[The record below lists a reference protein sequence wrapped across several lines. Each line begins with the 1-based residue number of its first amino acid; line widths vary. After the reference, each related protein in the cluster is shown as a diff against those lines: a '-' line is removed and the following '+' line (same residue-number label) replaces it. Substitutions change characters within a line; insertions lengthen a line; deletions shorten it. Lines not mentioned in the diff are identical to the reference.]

1 MSMHEIPLILLGIG
15 GVGRALIRQIIAN
28 RTLYAEQYGLKLGVL
43 AICDR
48 TGAVLGLGGGIDDQA
63 LLDLIDL
70 KEAGGAL
77 AEHALGGDDYGDMST
92 IVSLAGRPGAVMV
105 DVTATDA
112 TIPALLAARER
123 GYKIALA
130 NKKPLTDTQ
139 EVYNRLTQ
147 AGATGGAAH
156 FQQSVRWE
164 ATVGAGLPVIA
175 TQNRLVASGDKIKR
189 MAGAFSGTLGYV
201 MTGLQAGRRLSE
213 IVREAHQ
220 LGYTEPDPRDD
231 LGGMDVARKALI
243 LARGLGWEVELS
255 DVDVTG
261 LYPPNLDD
269 LNVDEFLDA
278 LPELDKA
285 MDATIRDAAAR
296 DGVLRYA
303 ATVENGRCFVG
314 PTVVSADS
322 PLGRLTGTDN
332 LAEFHSHWY
341 SPNPLVL
348 QGRGAGVDATA
359 AGVLSDVIEL
369 AFTRE

>member
-1 MSMHEIPLILLGIG
+1 MHEIPLILLGIG
-15 GVGRALIRQIIAN
+15 GVGRALVRQIIAN
-28 RTLYAEQYGLKLGVL
+28 RMLHAKRYGLKLGLL
-43 AICDR
+43 AVCDR
-48 TGAVLGLGGGIDDQA
+48 TGAVLDLGGGIDDDTLQ
-63 LLDLIDL
+63 DLIDL

-77 AEHALGGDDYGDMST
+77 GEHALGSDDYDDIST
-92 IVSLAGRPGAVMV
+92 IVTLAGRPGAIVV
-105 DVTATDA
+105 DVTAADA
-112 TIPALLAARER
+112 TIPALLVARER

-147 AGATGGAAH
+147 AGVTGDRRATH

-175 TQNRLVASGDKIKR
+175 TQNRLVASGDEITR

-243 LARGLGWEVELS
+243 LARGLGWELELEDVE
-255 DVDVTG
+255 VTG
-261 LYPPNLDD
+261 LYPPTMDD
-269 LNVDEFLDA
+269 LSVGEFLD
-278 LPELDKA
+278 ELSDLDQA
-285 MDATIRDAAAR
+285 MASTIRDAANQG
-296 DGVLRYA
+296 GVLRYA

-314 PTVVSADS
+314 PTVVDADS

-332 LAEFHSHWY
+332 LAEFHSRWY

-369 AFTRE
+369 AFTSE

>member
-1 MSMHEIPLILLGIG
+1 
-15 GVGRALIRQIIAN
+15 V
-28 RTLYAEQYGLKLGVL
+28 
-43 AICDR
+43 
-48 TGAVLGLGGGIDDQA
+48 
-63 LLDLIDL
+63 
-70 KEAGGAL
+70 
-77 AEHALGGDDYGDMST
+77 
-92 IVSLAGRPGAVMV
+92 V
-105 DVTATDA
+105 DVTATDE
-112 TIPALLAARER
+112 TIPALLVARER

-147 AGATGGAAH
+147 AGITDGERATH

-175 TQNRLVASGDKIKR
+175 TQNRLMASGDEITR
-189 MAGAFSGTLGYV
+189 MAGAFSGTLGYI

-231 LGGMDVARKALI
+231 LSGMDVARKALI
-243 LARGLGWEVELS
+243 LARGVGWELELS

-269 LNVDEFLDA
+269 LSVDEFLDA

-303 ATVENGRCFVG
+303 ATVENGRCYVG

-332 LAEFHSHWY
+332 LAEFHSRWY

-359 AGVLSDVIEL
+359 AGVLSDIIEL
-369 AFTRE
+369 AFTSE